1 MDGSKVGGKVGP
13 GVAMYLDKWLV
24 KQCKY
29 RLHNCCSNIQ
39 AKQIAILKLV
49 EQLPNVEE

>member
-1 MDGSKVGGKVGP
+1 MDSSKVRSKVGP
-13 GVAMYLDKWLV
+13 SVAIYLDKWLV
-24 KQCKY
+24 RQCKY

-49 EQLPNVEE
+49 EQLPNIEE